1 MCLLAGSW
9 RLERSV
15 NVQIWIFQFF
25 QELPCQ
31 RLDTM
36 LEAILGH
43 TDYIRGER
51 QLSGRC
57 IASIALQR
65 RAIVVRVGLLVC
77 RILVCSPLEL
87 G

>member
-1 MCLLAGSW
+1 MRLLAGSW

-15 NVQIWIFQFF
+15 NVQIWILQFF

-51 QLSGRC
+51 ELSGRC
-57 IASIALQR
+57 VASIALQR